1 MFRIVT
7 QMGPVTTDA
16 STGAGSVTATRL
28 RVAFDG
34 VTYSAEA
41 IAKGAA
47 YELFAAEPTPGF
59 LRNPRPGARKP
70 YRRFVPAADA
80 VVVEGMAPVPL
91 DQPLHVP
98 LSRATSWA
106 SVHRLSQTPHAAA
119 SDTVATIRGSARIRR
134 GTSIVKVLS
143 VGQLAGYLRGWLPQG
158 FCYREYDVAH
168 LRTPAELAILRS
180 DGGDGVPGTDDVVFV
195 LRWRAVDPADYEV
208 PSAADFE
215 GLVRMPPRDRLGPA
229 VLGTGFAP
237 SGQHLIPEFV
247 TAHLGDLPLP
257 AFAELIAY
265 TVDGTEVVLYSYAPE
280 QRAWT
285 RMVGPQWRH
294 LFNYV
299 PGVAPDQ
306 EYFPLP
312 PTPTRLIGWLRGQEY
327 EALADPPDEFRVLAK
342 TRAARYPVQAL
353 ARRTPYVRW
362 RGATCTVVRDENVWL
377 RVRLVRPD
385 AESVARLGAACVERG
400 IYETWAPTAET
411 GPQSSLDIQYDL
423 GEPSSD
429 ASAAAA

>member
-1 MFRIVT
+1 MFGIVT
-7 QMGPVTTDA
+7 QMGLVTTDA
-16 STGAGSVTATRL
+16 STDAASVTATRL

-34 VTYSAEA
+34 ATYSAEPV
-41 IAKGAA
+41 AKGAA
-47 YELFAAEPTPGF
+47 YELFATEPGPGF
-59 LRNPRPGARKP
+59 LRNPRPGARMP
-70 YRRFVPAADA
+70 YRSFVPATDV

-91 DQPLHVP
+91 DQPLQVP
-98 LSRATSWA
+98 LSRAISWT
-106 SVHRLSQTPHAAA
+106 SVHRLSQTPYAAA
-119 SDTVATIRGSARIRR
+119 SDTLATIRSSARVRR
-134 GTSIVKVLS
+134 GTRMVKVLS
-143 VGQLAGYLRGWLPQG
+143 AGQLAGYLHGWLPQG

-180 DGGDGVPGTDDVVFV
+180 DGEDGVPGTDDVIFV

-208 PSAADFE
+208 PCGADFE
-215 GLVRMPPRDRLGPA
+215 GLVRMPPRDRIGPA

-257 AFAELIAY
+257 ALAELVAY
-265 TVDGTEVVLYSYAPE
+265 TADGTEVVLYTYAPE

-299 PGVAPDQ
+299 PGVPPDQ
-306 EYFPLP
+306 EYFPAP

-342 TRAARYPVQAL
+342 TRAARYPVESL

-362 RGATCTVVRDENVWL
+362 RGAACIVIRDENVWL

-385 AESVARLGAACVERG
+385 AESVARLGATCLERG
-400 IYETWAPTAET
+400 IFETWAPTAEA
-411 GPQSSLDIQYDL
+411 GPQRSLDVPYDL
-423 GEPSSD
+423 GEALSA